1 MVQSGARCL
10 DGANRCQYCCLVQL
24 GASIV
29 VCVVVLCYVV
39 LLNARLFVGA
49 VGCLYFSRC
58 KYLVM
63 KYKDLFRN
71 GLLK

>member
-1 MVQSGARCL
+1 MFGWCKQVPVL
-10 DGANRCQYCCLVQL
+10 LLVQL

-29 VCVVVLCYVV
+29 VGVVVLCYVV

-49 VGCLYFSRC
+49 FGCLYFCRC

-63 KYKDLFRN
+63 K
-71 GLLK
+71 